1 MGIENKFN
9 DYCSKALQHA
19 KEYAIENG
27 SNAIGSEHILMGLL
41 RENTG
46 IAAKTLVSF
55 GLSEEL
61 ALERLNNL
69 IGICYVPD
77 DIAQGGITRRK
88 PFTPAAKRITERSY
102 DISRQCGCK
111 LIGTEHLL
119 MAIIRSGDNIALRL
133 LNSAN
138 IPIEKLYDKLAE
150 KCMPVYE
157 IDNSKHNHTPTLDK
171 FGKDLTQL
179 AHEGKLDEVIG
190 RTTELE
196 RIVNILSRR
205 NKNNPCIIGEPG
217 VGKTAIVEA
226 LAQKIA
232 DNELPD
238 EFKNKRIVMLD
249 LSSMVAGTKYRG
261 DFEERLKKVIDEVK
275 KNKNVIL
282 FVDELHNMVGAGA
295 AEGAIDAANILKPP
309 LSRGELQIIGATT
322 INEFRK
328 HIEKDKA
335 LERRFQPVTVEP
347 ATAEETKKIISGIK
361 KHYENHHNIT
371 ISDEAAESAVYMS
384 IRYIQDRFLPDKAI
398 DLIDEAASKLKHE
411 SFAMSNSLNRLN
423 TKYLKTISEMDL
435 AIIKNDYE
443 AAADLKLESEEVL
456 KKIKAAQ
463 KRADNKKSVS
473 RPVLKPEHI
482 AAAVSLTTGIP
493 VNEINTSESRQL
505 INMETTLKERV
516 KGQDEAISV
525 ISKAIRR
532 GRVGL
537 NDPKRPIG
545 SFIFAGPT
553 GVGKTKLTKAL
564 SSVMFGSENAMI
576 RLDMSEYMEKHS
588 VAKLIGAPPGYVG
601 HEDGGQLTEKVRRH
615 PYSII
620 LLDEIE
626 KAHPDVF
633 NILLQILEDGVLTD
647 SNGRIVDFKNTII
660 IMTSNVG
667 AREITVKN
675 KLGFEKNDF
684 ADYKAIKQSVH
695 TEIKRLF
702 KPEFLNRIDDI
713 VIFKTL
719 HSEQMAEITKNM
731 LDEFKLRLNTKG
743 ISCTISDSV
752 IGFITEKCSDT
763 SYGARPLRRAIQE
776 NIENY
781 VADKILSGDIKKG
794 DEIFIDIANGKIDL
808 KQLTTV

>member
-9 DYCSKALQHA
+9 DYCTKALQHA

-27 SNAIGSEHILMGLL
+27 SNTIGSEHILMGLL

-46 IAAKTLVSF
+46 IAAKTLHSF
-55 GLSEEL
+55 GLSEEI

-69 IGICYVPD
+69 LGICYIPD
-77 DIAQGGITRRK
+77 DIAQTGITRRK
-88 PFTPAAKRITERSY
+88 MFTPAAKRITERSY
-102 DISRQCGCK
+102 DISRQCGSK
-111 LIGTEHLL
+111 LIGTEHML
-119 MAIIRSGDNIALRL
+119 MAIIRSGDNIAVRL
-133 LNSAN
+133 LNAAN
-138 IPIEKLYDKLAE
+138 IPIEKLYDKLAQ

-157 IDNSKHNHTPTLDK
+157 NENTKHSHTPTLDK
-171 FGKDLTQL
+171 YSKDLTQL
-179 AHEGKLDEVIG
+179 AHEGKLDEIIG
-190 RTTELE
+190 RTKELE
-196 RIVNILSRR
+196 RVINILSRR
-205 NKNNPCIIGEPG
+205 TKNNPCIIGEPG

-238 EFKNKRIVMLD
+238 DFKNKRIVTLD

-275 KNKNVIL
+275 KSKNVIL
-282 FVDELHNMVGAGA
+282 FIDELHNMVGAGA
-295 AEGAIDAANILKPP
+295 AEGAIDAASILKPP

-335 LERRFQPVTVEP
+335 LERRFQHVIVEP
-347 ATAEETKKIISGIK
+347 STAEETKNIISGIK
-361 KHYENHHNIT
+361 KHYENHHNII
-371 ISDEAAESAVYMS
+371 ISDEAADSAVYMS
-384 IRYIQDRFLPDKAI
+384 ERYIQDRFLPDKAI

-411 SFAMSNSLNRLN
+411 AFAASTNLSKLN
-423 TKYLKTISEMDL
+423 TKYLKTVSEMDV

-443 AAADLKLESEEVL
+443 TAADLKIESDEIL
-456 KKIKAAQ
+456 KKIKSAQ
-463 KRADNKKSVS
+463 KRADIKKNTN

-482 AAAVSLTTGIP
+482 AAAVSLATGIP
-493 VNEINTSESRQL
+493 VSEINTSESKQL
-505 INMETTLKERV
+505 INMEATLKERV
-516 KGQDEAISV
+516 KGQDEAISI

-553 GVGKTKLTKAL
+553 GVGKTELTKAL
-564 SSVMFGSENAMI
+564 AAVMFGNDNAMI
-576 RLDMSEYMEKHS
+576 RLDMSEFMEKHS
-588 VAKLIGAPPGYVG
+588 VARLIGAPPGYVG
-601 HEDGGQLTEKVRRH
+601 HEDGGQLTEKIRRH

-647 SNGRIVDFKNTII
+647 SNGRVVDFKNTVI

-684 ADYKAIKQSVH
+684 TDYKAIKQSVH
-695 TEIKRLF
+695 NEIKRLF

-719 HSEQMAEITKNM
+719 HSEQMAEIAQNM
-731 LDEFKLRLNTKG
+731 LNEFKHRLEAKG
-743 ISCTISDSV
+743 IICTISESV
-752 IGFITEKCSDT
+752 ITFITGKCNDT
-763 SYGARPLRRAIQE
+763 GYGARPLRRAIQE
-776 NIENY
+776 NIENC
-781 VADKILSGDIKKG
+781 VADKILSGEIKKG
-794 DEIFIDIANGKIDL
+794 DEISIDFTDGKIEL